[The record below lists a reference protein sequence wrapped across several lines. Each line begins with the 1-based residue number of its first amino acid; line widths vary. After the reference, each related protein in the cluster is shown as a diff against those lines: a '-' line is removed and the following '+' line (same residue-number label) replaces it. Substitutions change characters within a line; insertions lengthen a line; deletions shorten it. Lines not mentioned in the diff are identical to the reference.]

1 MGNGEK
7 QEDLTTDFT
16 DATDGRGK
24 SGKRKIK
31 KAETGRG
38 AVAPAYWLVK
48 LCSRDSISGSDN
60 FMAER
65 MAW

>member
-1 MGNGEK
+1 MGNREK
-7 QEDLTTDFT
+7 PEFLTTDFT
-16 DATDGRGK
+16 DDTDGRGK
-24 SGKRKIK
+24 SGKGKIK
-31 KAETGRG
+31 NEETGRG
-38 AVAPAYWLVK
+38 ADAPAYWLGK